1 MMSKVENPATGE
13 EITVIKGVVERVMF
27 KEAVNDRFGNTHRAS
42 VLIDGDWVGNIS
54 IKTKEN
60 YEPQVRFNNG
70 NNAKPDW
77 QTLEVGD
84 EVRLV
89 VTENEY
95 NSKIYYNSGTSK
107 IKLVKKGEGTAK
119 AGQQR
124 APQGSQNASGGF
136 TSLKKDMT
144 GVQVGHAINAAMNL
158 IQGESNINLDYI
170 AKVAKQL
177 HDVSERVKEAYKDVN
192 PNMSEYDVGAAAGQ
206 SILTACK
213 LVENVE
219 DVEDMALMLLD
230 QVVPEVT
237 AHVKG
242 ETKTAVDRATKK
254 KPAQKSKSQQKPV
267 EQEPDFDDSEDMP
280 F

>member
-27 KEAVNDRFGNTHRAS
+27 KEAVNDRFGATHKAS

-60 YEPQVRFNNG
+60 YEPQIRFNNG

-89 VTENEY
+89 VTENVY
-95 NSKIYYNSGTSK
+95 NDKVYYNSGTSK

-119 AGQQR
+119 AKAGQQR
-124 APQGSQNASGGF
+124 APQGSQNSSGSS
-136 TSLKKDMT
+136 TSFKKDFSGIQT
-144 GVQVGHAINAAMNL
+144 GHAINAAMNL
-158 IQGESNINLDYI
+158 LHESNRNFSKI
-170 AKVAKQL
+170 VETAKQL
-177 HDVSERVKEAYKDVN
+177 HDVSERVKAEYAKLN
-192 PNMSEYDVGAAAGQ
+192 PQMSEYDVGAASGQ
-206 SILTACK
+206 SVLTACK
-213 LVENVE
+213 LVDNID
-219 DVEDMALMLLD
+219 DVEEIALKLLSE
-230 QVVPEVT
+230 VVPEVT
-237 AHVKG
+237 AYVKG
-242 ETKTAVDRATKK
+242 EVKEEVVKQEK
-254 KPAQKSKSQQKPV
+254 LAQKPKSQPKPV
-267 EQEPDFDDSEDMP
+267 EQEPDFDDFLDDVP

>member
-1 MMSKVENPATGE
+1 MAISKVENPATGE

-54 IKTKEN
+54 IKTKEG
-60 YEPQVRFNNG
+60 YDPQIRFNNG

-95 NSKIYYNSGTSK
+95 NGKIYYNSGTSK
-107 IKLVKKGEGTAK
+107 IKLVKKGEGK
-119 AGQQR
+119 PSQPQQR
-124 APQGSQNASGGF
+124 TPQGSQNASGGF
-136 TSLKKDMT
+136 KKDMT

-158 IQGESNINLDYI
+158 IQGESNISLDYI

-177 HDVSERVKEAYKDVN
+177 HDVSERVKEAYKDAN

-206 SILTACK
+206 SVLTACK
-213 LVENVE
+213 LVDNVE
-219 DVEDMALMLLD
+219 DVEEMALMLLD

-237 AHVKG
+237 AYVKG
-242 ETKTAVDRATKK
+242 EAKEGTTKQQP
-254 KPAQKSKSQQKPV
+254 KPAQKPKPQPKPV
-267 EQEPDFDDSEDMP
+267 EQQEPSPDFDDQDLP